1 MGRFDSGTGTTC
13 SIERLEKVLSDILT
27 DRYGIKIKAT
37 MKGEQN
43 DNNNSCRPCPDS
55 GRSAR
60 IPDVR
65 NAL

>member
-13 SIERLEKVLSDILT
+13 SIERLEKVLTGILS
-27 DRYGIKIKAT
+27 DRYGLSIKAT

-60 IPDVR
+60 ISDVR
-65 NAL
+65 NAV

>member
-13 SIERLEKVLSDILT
+13 SIERLEKVLSGILS

-43 DNNNSCRPCPDS
+43 DNNNLDCPCPDS
-55 GRSAR
+55 GRSAQLH
-60 IPDVR
+60 PLHDAV
-65 NAL
+65 